1 MTFSLKNSNKML
13 HFTFLGTSS
22 GVPTLTRNVSA
33 LAIQNSKN
41 KDWIL
46 VDAGEGTQHRIQQ
59 AKLSLQNL
67 VAICITHV
75 HGDHCYGLV
84 GLLAS
89 AGMNARTAPLTI
101 IAPKEIQ
108 QWIEVTAQLT
118 DLHLPYPLNF
128 IDVNKATQIQQITD
142 ELSIQAHRLSHRVP
156 SFAFSIIVQYT
167 QKKLDTQALIQL
179 GIPKGKVWGDLQQGL
194 DAQFNEQTLKAADF
208 IQIQT
213 QRVQAIVGGDN
224 DHPELLAQACQ
235 DAQLLIHESTYTQ
248 AVLDKVGSDP
258 MHSSAKIVA
267 EFAQQQGLINL
278 ILTHFSPRHQDS
290 AGQQAIANEVH
301 QYYQGNFYL
310 ADDFDQFTL
319 DATGQ
324 LSKVNPK

>member
-1 MTFSLKNSNKML
+1 ML

-22 GVPTLTRNVSA
+22 GVPTLTHNVSA
-33 LAIQNSKN
+33 LAIRNSKN

-59 AKLSLQNL
+59 AKLSLQSL

-101 IAPKEIQ
+101 IAPEEIQ
-108 QWIEVTAQLT
+108 QWIKATAQLT

-128 IDVNKATQIQQITD
+128 IDVNEATQILQITD
-142 ELSIQAHRLSHRVP
+142 ELSIQAHPLSHRVP
-156 SFAFSIIVQYT
+156 SFAFSIIAQYI

-179 GIPKGKVWGDLQQGL
+179 GVAKGKVWGDLQQGL
-194 DAQFNEQTLKAADF
+194 DVQFNEQTLKAVDF

-213 QRVQAIVGGDN
+213 QRAHAIVGGDN
-224 DHPELLAQACQ
+224 DRPELLAQACQ

-248 AVLDKVGSDP
+248 AILDKVGSGP
-258 MHSSAKIVA
+258 MHSSAKMVA
-267 EFAQQQGLINL
+267 EFAQQQGLSNL

-290 AGQQAIANEVH
+290 AGQQAITEEVR
-301 QYYQGNFYL
+301 QFYQGNFYL
-310 ADDFDQFTL
+310 AHDFDQFSL
-319 DATGQ
+319 DETGQ
-324 LSKVNPK
+324 LIKIDKS

>member
-1 MTFSLKNSNKML
+1 ML

-33 LAIQNSKN
+33 LAIRNSKN

-59 AKLSLQNL
+59 AKLSLQSL

-128 IDVNKATQIQQITD
+128 IDVNEATQILQLTD
-142 ELSIQAHRLSHRVP
+142 ELSIQAHPLSHRVP
-156 SFAFSIIVQYT
+156 SFAFSVIAQYT
-167 QKKLDTQALIQL
+167 QKKLDTHALIQL
-179 GIPKGKVWGDLQQGL
+179 GVPKGKVWGDLQQGL
-194 DAQFNEQTLKAADF
+194 DVQFNDQTLNAVDF
-208 IQIQT
+208 IQIET
-213 QRVQAIVGGDN
+213 QRTHAIVGGDN
-224 DHPELLAQACQ
+224 DRPELLAQACQ

-248 AVLDKVGSDP
+248 AILDKVGSGP
-258 MHSSAKIVA
+258 MHSSAKMVA
-267 EFAQQQGLINL
+267 EFAQQQSLSNL

-290 AGQQAIANEVH
+290 AGQQEIAEEVRKF
-301 QYYQGNFYL
+301 YQGNFYL
-310 ADDFDQFTL
+310 AHDFDQFSL
-319 DATGQ
+319 DESGR
-324 LSKVNPK
+324 LLKIDKS

>member
-1 MTFSLKNSNKML
+1 ML

-22 GVPTLTRNVSA
+22 GVPTLTRNVSG
-33 LAIQNSKN
+33 LAIRNSKN

-59 AKLSLQNL
+59 AKLSLQSL

-101 IAPKEIQ
+101 IAPKQIQ
-108 QWIEVTAQLT
+108 QWIEITAQLT
-118 DLHLPYPLNF
+118 DLHLPYPLKF
-128 IDVNKATQIQQITD
+128 IDVNEATQIQQLTD
-142 ELSIQAHRLSHRVP
+142 ELSIQAHLLSHRVP
-156 SFAFSIIVQYT
+156 SFAFSIIAQYT

-179 GIPKGKVWGDLQQGL
+179 GVPKGKAWGDLQQGK
-194 DAQFNEQTLKAADF
+194 DIQFNEKPLKASDF

-213 QRVQAIVGGDN
+213 QRMHAIVGGDN
-224 DHPELLAQACQ
+224 DQPELLADACK

-248 AVLDKVGSDP
+248 VILDKVGKGP
-258 MHSSAKIVA
+258 MHSSAKMVA
-267 EFAQQQGLINL
+267 KFAQQQNLSNL
-278 ILTHFSPRHQDS
+278 ILTHFSPRHQDNI
-290 AGQQAIANEVH
+290 GQQAIAEEVREF
-301 QYYQGNFYL
+301 YQGNFYL
-310 ADDFDQFTL
+310 ADDFDQFSL
-319 DATGQ
+319 NETGQ
-324 LSKVNPK
+324 LLKIVASS

>member
-1 MTFSLKNSNKML
+1 ML
-13 HFTFLGTSS
+13 HFIFLGTSS

-33 LAIQNSKN
+33 LAIRNSKN

-59 AKLSLQNL
+59 AKLSLHNL
-67 VAICITHV
+67 IAICITHV

-128 IDVNKATQIQQITD
+128 INVNEAAQILQITD
-142 ELSIQAHRLSHRVP
+142 ELSIQAHPLSHRVP
-156 SFAFSIIVQYT
+156 SFAFSIIAQYT
-167 QKKLDTQALIQL
+167 QKKLDTQTLIQL
-179 GIPKGKVWGDLQQGL
+179 GVPKGKVWGDLQQGL
-194 DAQFNEQTLKAADF
+194 DVQLNEQTLKAADF
-208 IQIQT
+208 IQTQT
-213 QRVQAIVGGDN
+213 QRVHAIVGGDN
-224 DHPELLAQACQ
+224 DSPELLAQACQ

-248 AVLDKVGSDP
+248 AILDKVGSGP
-258 MHSSAKIVA
+258 MHSSAKMVA
-267 EFAQQQGLINL
+267 EFAQKHNLGNL
-278 ILTHFSPRHQDS
+278 ILTHFSPRHQNQI
-290 AGQQAIANEVH
+290 AQKAIADEVH

-310 ADDFDQFTL
+310 ADDFDQFSL
-319 DATGQ
+319 DMTGQ
-324 LSKVNPK
+324 LTKIDKS

>member
-1 MTFSLKNSNKML
+1 MKNANNML

-22 GVPTLTRNVSA
+22 GVPTLTRNVSG
-33 LAIQNSKN
+33 LAIRNSKN

-89 AGMNARTAPLTI
+89 AGMNARNAPLTI

-128 IDVNKATQIQQITD
+128 IDVNEATQIQQITD

-156 SFAFSIIVQYT
+156 SFAFSIIAQYT

-179 GIPKGKVWGDLQQGL
+179 GVAKGKAWGNLQQGL
-194 DAQFNEQTLKAADF
+194 DIEFNQQTLKAADF
-208 IQIQT
+208 IRT
-213 QRVQAIVGGDN
+213 LRHRVHAIVGGDN
-224 DHPELLAQACQ
+224 DHPDLLAQACQ
-235 DAQLLIHESTYTQ
+235 DAELLIHESTYTQ
-248 AVLDKVGSDP
+248 AILDKVGSGP

-278 ILTHFSPRHQDS
+278 ILTHFSPRHQDC
-290 AGQQAIANEVH
+290 AGQQAIADEVH

>member
-1 MTFSLKNSNKML
+1 ML

-33 LAIQNSKN
+33 LAIRNSKN
-41 KDWIL
+41 KEWIL

-101 IAPKEIQ
+101 IAPEEIQ
-108 QWIEVTAQLT
+108 QWIEATAQLT

-128 IDVNKATQIQQITD
+128 IDVNEATQILQITD
-142 ELSIQAHRLSHRVP
+142 ELSIQAHPLSHRVP
-156 SFAFSIIVQYT
+156 SFAFSIIAQYT

-179 GIPKGKVWGDLQQGL
+179 GVAKGKVWGDLQQGL
-194 DAQFNEQTLKAADF
+194 DVQLNEQTLKAAAF
-208 IQIQT
+208 IQTQT
-213 QRVQAIVGGDN
+213 QRVHAIVGGDN
-224 DHPELLAQACQ
+224 DSPELLAQACQ

-248 AVLDKVGSDP
+248 AILDKVGSSP
-258 MHSSAKIVA
+258 MHSSAKKVA
-267 EFAQQQGLINL
+267 EFAQKHNLGNL
-278 ILTHFSPRHQDS
+278 ILTHFSPRHQDQI
-290 AGQQAIANEVH
+290 GQKAIADEVH

-310 ADDFDQFTL
+310 ADDFDQFSL
-319 DATGQ
+319 DMTGQ
-324 LSKVNPK
+324 LTKIDKF

>member
-1 MTFSLKNSNKML
+1 ML

-22 GVPTLTRNVSA
+22 GVPTLTRNVSG
-33 LAIQNSKN
+33 LAIRNSKN

-67 VAICITHV
+67 IAICISHV

-108 QWIEVTAQLT
+108 QWIAVTAQLT
-118 DLHLPYPLNF
+118 DLHLPYPLHF
-128 IDVNKATQIQQITD
+128 IDANEATQIQQLTD
-142 ELSIQAHRLSHRVP
+142 NLSIQAHPLSHRVP
-156 SFAFSIIVQYT
+156 SFAFSMIAQYT

-179 GIPKGKVWGDLQQGL
+179 GVPKGKAWGDLQQGL
-194 DAQFNEQTLKAADF
+194 DIQFNGQTLKAVDF
-208 IQIQT
+208 TQLQIQ
-213 QRVQAIVGGDN
+213 RAHAIVGGDN
-224 DHPELLAQACQ
+224 DRPELLAQACE

-248 AVLDKVGSDP
+248 AALDKVGSGP
-258 MHSSAKIVA
+258 MHSSAKMVA
-267 EFAQQQGLINL
+267 EFAQQQGLSNL
-278 ILTHFSPRHQDS
+278 ILTHFSPRHQDN
-290 AGQQAIANEVH
+290 AGQQAIAEEV
-301 QYYQGNFYL
+301 QAFYQGNFYL
-310 ADDFDQFTL
+310 AHDFDQFSL
-319 DATGQ
+319 DETGQ
-324 LSKVNPK
+324 LSKIDKS

>member
-1 MTFSLKNSNKML
+1 ML

-33 LAIQNSKN
+33 LAIRNSKN

-108 QWIEVTAQLT
+108 QWIEVTTQLT

-128 IDVNKATQIQQITD
+128 TDVNEATQIQQITD

-179 GIPKGKVWGDLQQGL
+179 GVAKGKVWGDLQQGL
-194 DAQFNEQTLKAADF
+194 DVQFNEQTLKAADF
-208 IQIQT
+208 TQTQT

-235 DAQLLIHESTYTQ
+235 DAQLLIHEGTYTQ
-248 AVLDKVGSDP
+248 AVLDKVGSGP
-258 MHSSAKIVA
+258 MHSSAKMVA
-267 EFAQQQGLINL
+267 EFAQQQGLSNL
-278 ILTHFSPRHQDS
+278 ILTHFSPRHQDN
-290 AGQQAIANEVH
+290 AGQQAIADEVH

-319 DATGQ
+319 DTTGQ
-324 LSKVNPK
+324 LGKVNPK

>member
-1 MTFSLKNSNKML
+1 MKNANNML

-33 LAIQNSKN
+33 LAIRNSKN

-108 QWIEVTAQLT
+108 QWIEVTTQLT

-128 IDVNKATQIQQITD
+128 TDVNEATQIQQITD

-179 GIPKGKVWGDLQQGL
+179 GVAKGKVWGDLQQGL
-194 DAQFNEQTLKAADF
+194 DVQFNEQTLKAADF
-208 IQIQT
+208 TQTQT

-248 AVLDKVGSDP
+248 AVLDKVGSGP

-290 AGQQAIANEVH
+290 AGQQAIADEVH

-310 ADDFDQFTL
+310 ADDFDQFAI
-319 DATGQ
+319 DVTGQ
-324 LSKVNPK
+324 LSKLNPK

>member
-1 MTFSLKNSNKML
+1 ML

-33 LAIQNSKN
+33 LAIRNSKN

-89 AGMNARTAPLTI
+89 AGMNARIAPLTI

-108 QWIEVTAQLT
+108 QWIEATAQLT
-118 DLHLPYPLNF
+118 DLHLPYSLNF
-128 IDVNKATQIQQITD
+128 IDVNEAAQILRITD
-142 ELSIQAHRLSHRVP
+142 ELSIQAHPLSHRVP
-156 SFAFSIIVQYT
+156 SFAFSIIVQHT

-179 GIPKGKVWGDLQQGL
+179 GVPKGKAWGDLQQGK
-194 DAQFNEQTLKAADF
+194 DIQFNDQTLKASDF
-208 IQIQT
+208 IQTHI
-213 QRVQAIVGGDN
+213 QRVHAIVGGDN
-224 DHPELLAQACQ
+224 DQPELLAQSCQ

-248 AVLDKVGSDP
+248 AILDKVGSGP
-258 MHSSAKIVA
+258 MHSSAKMMA
-267 EFAQQQGLINL
+267 EFAQKNNLGNL
-278 ILTHFSPRHQDS
+278 ILTHFSPRHQDQI
-290 AGQQAIANEVH
+290 GQRVIADEVH

-310 ADDFDQFTL
+310 ADDLDQFSL
-319 DATGQ
+319 DMTGQ
-324 LSKVNPK
+324 LTKIDKS

>member
-1 MTFSLKNSNKML
+1 ML

-22 GVPTLTRNVSA
+22 GVPTLTRNVSG
-33 LAIQNSKN
+33 LAIRNSKN

-46 VDAGEGTQHRIQQ
+46 VDAGEGSQHRIQQ

-89 AGMNARTAPLTI
+89 AGMNARTTPLTI

-118 DLHLPYPLNF
+118 DLHLPYPINF
-128 IDVNKATQIQQITD
+128 IDVNEAAQIQQITD
-142 ELSIQAHRLSHRVP
+142 ELSIQAHQLSHRVP
-156 SFAFSIIVQYT
+156 SFAFGIIVQYT

-179 GIPKGKVWGDLQQGL
+179 GVAKGKVWGDLQQGL
-194 DAQFNEQTLKAADF
+194 DVQFNEQTLKATDF
-208 IQIQT
+208 TQTQT

-248 AVLDKVGSDP
+248 AVLDKVGAGP

-267 EFAQQQGLINL
+267 EFVQQQGLINL

-290 AGQQAIANEVH
+290 AGQQAIADEVH
-301 QYYQGNFYL
+301 QYYHGNFYL
-310 ADDFDQFTL
+310 ADDFDQFSL

-324 LSKVNPK
+324 LSKVKPK

>member
-1 MTFSLKNSNKML
+1 MF

-33 LAIQNSKN
+33 LAIRNSKN

-59 AKLSLQNL
+59 AKLSLQSL

-89 AGMNARTAPLTI
+89 AGMNARTAALTI

-128 IDVNKATQIQQITD
+128 IDVNEATQILQLTD
-142 ELSIQAHRLSHRVP
+142 ELSIQAHLLSHRVP
-156 SFAFSIIVQYT
+156 SFAFSIIAQYT

-179 GIPKGKVWGDLQQGL
+179 GIAKGKVWGDLQQGL
-194 DAQFNEQTLKAADF
+194 DVQLNEQTLNAADF
-208 IQIQT
+208 IQIET
-213 QRVQAIVGGDN
+213 QRAHAIVGGDN
-224 DHPELLAQACQ
+224 DRPELLAQACQ

-248 AVLDKVGSDP
+248 AILDKVGSGP
-258 MHSSAKIVA
+258 MHSSAKMVA
-267 EFAQQQGLINL
+267 EFAQQQGLSNL

-290 AGQQAIANEVH
+290 AGQQAIAEEVSKT
-301 QYYQGNFYL
+301 YKGNFYL
-310 ADDFDQFTL
+310 AHDFDQFSL
-319 DATGQ
+319 DETGQ
-324 LSKVNPK
+324 LSKIDKSW